1 MNREQLQGK
10 WIQAKGEVKKH
21 WGKLTD
27 DDLVQ
32 VQGDYDKLIGKIRER
47 HGDSEEHV
55 RYRIDKLEG

>member
-10 WIQAKGEVKKH
+10 WTQVRGEVKKH

-55 RYRIDKLEG
+55 RSWIDKLEG